1 MNSTMWFQ
9 RKGYISQSEHIT
21 NHSGHIM
28 TISIVLDLI
37 VRVVYERQNEMWKD
51 STEDDDDNGRQ
62 VITIAHKA
70 FSQGS
75 YKINVKHN

>member
-1 MNSTMWFQ
+1 
-9 RKGYISQSEHIT
+9 
-21 NHSGHIM
+21 M

-70 FSQGS
+70 FSKGS
-75 YKINVKHN
+75 YKNIIKIHIPYSTALVCQQYLHT

>member
-1 MNSTMWFQ
+1 M
-9 RKGYISQSEHIT
+9 I
-21 NHSGHIM
+21 
-28 TISIVLDLI
+28 ISIVLDLI